1 MNCDLCKR
9 ELEAYREGRLPD
21 GIRAQVEHHLH
32 NCHDCTLYYHALIA
46 AEKVMDE
53 EKSAQHN
60 PFLSTRI
67 MAGIE
72 ALESSQKR
80 VRQGIL
86 KPVLISISIVIAVF
100 IGITMGQLYKPAKQS
115 NVIPAEL
122 TYMDDASMESLNVFV
137 TE

>member
-9 ELEAYREGRLPD
+9 ELDAYREGRLPD
-21 GIRAQVEHHLH
+21 GIRVQIETHLQ
-32 NCHDCTLYYHALIA
+32 NCHECAEYYKVITL

-53 EKSAQHN
+53 EKSAQPN

-67 MAGIE
+67 MAGID
-72 ALESSQKR
+72 ALKNEQKQAY
-80 VRQGIL
+80 QGIL
-86 KPVLISISIVIAVF
+86 KPVLISVSIVIAVF
-100 IGITMGQLYKPAKQS
+100 LGITMGQLYKPAKQT
-115 NVIPAEL
+115 NALPTEL

>member
-9 ELEAYREGRLPD
+9 ELEAYREGRLPN
-21 GIRAQVEHHLH
+21 GIQAQIEEHLH
-32 NCHDCTLYYHALIA
+32 NCHECALYFKVMQT

-53 EKSAQHN
+53 EKSAQPN

-72 ALESSQKR
+72 ALESKQKQ
-80 VRQGIL
+80 VHQGIL

-100 IGITMGQLYKPAKQS
+100 LGITMGQLYKPAKQTS
-115 NVIPAEL
+115 VIPAEL
-122 TYMDDASMESLNVFV
+122 SYMDDASMESLNVFV